1 MEELASTIISAQRGD
16 LEAYGRIVQRFQ
28 DMACGYAYSILGD
41 FDLAE
46 DAAQEAFIQA
56 YRELGS
62 LRDAHAF
69 ASWFRRI
76 VFTQCARLTRGKHLS
91 TVPLEDAIEVPA
103 PGEPAQV
110 AEARDMR
117 ERVMDAVGSLPENE
131 RVVTTLFYIN
141 GYSHNDIAGFLD
153 VPVSTVKSR
162 LHTSRN
168 RLKESM
174 MAMVGDYL
182 HEHAPDEEFA
192 SRVLE
197 NIPKLGWGNRK
208 ECTYCGALEAALTL
222 TDHPFDYPTIM
233 GVTGLAFR
241 TRWYQGPA
249 NYMRWCPSSCV
260 GEFPEEDEW
269 FRQATGW
276 RFRVEAHL
284 GDKEPKMGRF
294 AQDVVN
300 SINAGRPVL
309 GYDKT
314 WNMAVIKGYE
324 DGGQVVL
331 MQTYG
336 SPETEKRSLDELPGF
351 LVLFEGF
358 DKPLQP
364 KDMLMHSLRIAA
376 RNWDR
381 GDDLHDYMHKGKY
394 LYGYRAFKQWAEDIG
409 RHDEWTEKE
418 RESLFFVSWWCFTS
432 LVDARAAAVTFLRNY
447 LDVVPPRNREALA
460 RAISLYQEEIDLL
473 APPSFERK
481 EVFLGPWTG
490 KSQADWTPEVR
501 RREQELLMRAAKTEA
516 SAIETTET
524 IIRTEKESS

>member
-1 MEELASTIISAQRGD
+1 M
-16 LEAYGRIVQRFQ
+16 VQRFQ

-62 LRDAHAF
+62 LREPQAF

-76 VFTQCARLTRGKHLS
+76 VFTQCTRLTRGKRLS
-91 TVPLEDAIEVPA
+91 TVPLEDAIDVPA
-103 PGEPAQV
+103 PEEPAQV
-110 AEARDMR
+110 IEARDMR
-117 ERVMDAVGSLPENE
+117 ERVMNAIGSLPENE

-182 HEHAPDEEFA
+182 HENAPDEKFT
-192 SRVLE
+192 SWVLE
-197 NIPKLGWGNRK
+197 NIPKLAWGQRK
-208 ECTYCGALEAALTL
+208 ACTYCGALEAALTL

-249 NYMRWCPSSCV
+249 DYMRWCPSSCV
-260 GEFPEEDEW
+260 GEFPEEDGW

-276 RFRVEAHL
+276 QFRMEAHL
-284 GDKEPKMGRF
+284 NDKEPKMGRF
-294 AQDVVN
+294 AQDVVK
-300 SINAGRPVL
+300 SINAGNPVL
-309 GYDKT
+309 AYDKT
-314 WNMAVIKGYE
+314 WNIAVIKGYE
-324 DGGQVVL
+324 DGGRAVL

-336 SPETEKRSLDELPGF
+336 SPETVKQSLDDLPGF

-364 KDMLMHSLRIAA
+364 KDMLMHSLRIAIG
-376 RNWDR
+376 NWDR
-381 GDDLHDYMHKGKY
+381 PEGVYDYMGKGQY
-394 LYGYRAFKQWAEDIG
+394 LYGFRAFEQWAEDVG
-409 RHDEWTEKE
+409 RYDEWTEKE
-418 RESLFFVSWWCFTS
+418 RELLFFVSWWCLGNVIDS
-432 LVDARAAAVTFLRNY
+432 RMAAVMFLSSH
-447 LDVVPPRNREALA
+447 LDDVSGDFQEALT
-460 RAISLYQEEIDLL
+460 RAIALYQEEIDLL
-473 APPSFERK
+473 HGSSFERK
-481 EVFLGPWTG
+481 EVFLGPWTE
-490 KSQADWTPEVR
+490 KSQSDWTPEMR
-501 RREQELLMRAAKTEA
+501 QHEQARLLQAMEIEGN
-516 SAIETTET
+516 AISE
-524 IIRTEKESS
+524 IRHA